1 MRNSKMKGFTLIEL
15 LAVVLILGVIALVA
29 IPTVSTIVKEDNGT
43 YVYNFTTVAYH
54 DVDFTTLT
62 PKNQEDNMNDCIFCK
77 IIKGDLPSKTIYED
91 DLIKVIMNINPTTN
105 GDLLILPKKHY
116 VDIFD
121 IDEKIINH
129 SFIITRDILFPL
141 LKENKM
147 FWYLVIATIPAAV
160 AGILQ
165 VPTTAL

>member
-1 MRNSKMKGFTLIEL
+1 
-15 LAVVLILGVIALVA
+15 
-29 IPTVSTIVKEDNGT
+29 
-43 YVYNFTTVAYH
+43 
-54 DVDFTTLT
+54 
-62 PKNQEDNMNDCIFCK
+62 MNDCIFCK

-141 LKENKM
+141 LKERLNCEGLTIAENNLLGQEIKHFHIHITPRYQNDLVDHIYNKDM
-147 FWYLVIATIPAAV
+147 LEDLDTIYSK
-160 AGILQ
+160 LQ
-165 VPTTAL
+165 DK